1 MIPTAESLEKTLK
14 CRLIDAVESRCE
26 LMKSASH
33 LKILGVD
40 IGNLNANA
48 LNCMDEVAKQY
59 IDDLCKKLTVHYAN
73 GTPAKIELN
82 RELYQVGYFH
92 RCGNRLTRQTVD
104 LFHDC
109 DNGENL
115 EKEKGLIDFYLSN
128 LDFTA
133 IAAEINRQALALGNE
148 GLRLIALDITD
159 WLGLRY
165 LRRGV
170 TVRSGRIVIGCYPFR
185 YSNVWETI
193 NKLKNLQAG
202 LALIE
207 NDAGLSFGNAITDL
221 IKAADYL
228 NYDYQ
233 IIASRTKCGKGGNLE
248 IHCFKDKHEYRFT
261 REGFDAILAFISL
274 NGFEDV
280 ANQVLDALNMAEAA

>member
-14 CRLIDAVESRCE
+14 SRLIDAVEKRCA
-26 LMKSASH
+26 LMNSASY

-40 IGNLNANA
+40 VGNLNAGT

-59 IDDLCKKLTVHYAN
+59 IDDLCKKLTAHYAN

-82 RELYQVGYFH
+82 RESYQVGYHH

-104 LFHDC
+104 LFHEC
-109 DNGENL
+109 DNGESFD
-115 EKEKGLIDFYLSN
+115 KEIGLIDVYLKR
-128 LDFTA
+128 LDFAA
-133 IAAEINRQALALGNE
+133 IAAEINRQVSELGNE
-148 GLRLIALDITD
+148 GLRLIANSITD

-170 TVRSGRIVIGCYPFR
+170 AVRSKRIVIGCYAFR
-185 YSNVWETI
+185 YSTVWETI
-193 NKLKNLQAG
+193 RTLKNLQAG

-207 NDAGLSFGNAITDL
+207 KDAGLSFGNAITDL
-221 IKAADYL
+221 IKAADDL
-228 NYDYQ
+228 NYNRQ
-233 IIASRTKCGKGGNLE
+233 VIASRTACGKGGNLE

-261 REGFDAILAFISL
+261 KEAFDAILAFISL

>member
-1 MIPTAESLEKTLK
+1 MIPNAESLEKTLK
-14 CRLIDAVESRCE
+14 SRLIDAVESRCE
-26 LMKSASH
+26 LMKSASY

-48 LNCMDEVAKQY
+48 LNCMDEVTNKY
-59 IDDLCKKLTVHYAN
+59 IDDLCKKLTAHYAN

-82 RELYQVGYFH
+82 RELYQVGYHH

-115 EKEKGLIDFYLSN
+115 EKEIGLVDIYLN
-128 LDFTA
+128 QMDFTA
-133 IAAEINRQALALGNE
+133 IAAEINRQASELANE
-148 GLRLIALDITD
+148 GLRLIALGITD

-170 TVRSGRIVIGCYPFR
+170 IVRSNRIVMGCYPFR

-207 NDAGLSFGNAITDL
+207 KDAGLSFGNAITDL

-261 REGFDAILAFISL
+261 KEAFDAVLAFISL

>member
-1 MIPTAESLEKTLK
+1 MIPNAESLEKTLK
-14 CRLIDAVESRCE
+14 SRLIDAVESRCA
-26 LMKSASH
+26 LMKSASY

-48 LNCMDEVAKQY
+48 LNCMDEVAKKY
-59 IDDLCKKLTVHYAN
+59 IDDLCKKLTAHYAN
-73 GTPAKIELN
+73 GTPAKIELD
-82 RELYQVGYFH
+82 EDLYQVGHY
-92 RCGNRLTRQTVD
+92 RKGLNNLIRQTRDV
-104 LFHDC
+104 FHEC

-115 EKEKGLIDFYLSN
+115 EKEKGLIDVYLSN

-148 GLRLIALDITD
+148 GLRLIALGITD
-159 WLGLRY
+159 WLGIRY

-170 TVRSGRIVIGCYPFR
+170 TVRSNRIVIGCYAFR
-185 YSNVWETI
+185 YSTVWETI
-193 NKLKNLQAG
+193 RTLKNLQAG

-207 NDAGLSFGNAITDL
+207 KDAGLSFGNAITDL
-221 IKAADYL
+221 IKAADDL
-228 NYDYQ
+228 NYNRQ
-233 IIASRTKCGKGGNLE
+233 VIASRTACGKGGNLE

-261 REGFDAILAFISL
+261 KEAFDAILAFISL